1 MKRELI
7 DVLQLQQKLYGS
19 IDDLLLK
26 ALGRMAQDLDN
37 EMLMNP
43 DSNYDAEYDRLL
55 SFMLDVL
62 DNARDIQDKVPT
74 PVIWKMEQA

>member
-7 DVLQLQQKLYGS
+7 DVLKLQQKLYGS

-37 EMLMNP
+37 KMLMNP
-43 DSNYDAEYDRLL
+43 DSNYDDEYERLL

-62 DNARDIQDKVPT
+62 DNARDIQHKVPT
-74 PVIWKMEQA
+74 PVIWKMEQV

>member
-74 PVIWKMEQA
+74 PVIWKMEQV

>member
-37 EMLMNP
+37 KMLMNP
-43 DSNYDAEYDRLL
+43 DSNYDDEYERLL

-62 DNARDIQDKVPT
+62 DNARAIQDKVPT
-74 PVIWKMEQA
+74 PVIWKMEQV